1 MTTRPLD
8 TMTREE
14 VAELLRTQGKIPV
27 IISKYGREDRG
38 IIKIVKQEEFFDT
51 DSNYMGYYHVF
62 SSGKILNGFWDNRI
76 KKEAFEGYKAAYA
89 ISIPFDSC
97 LIFIHVIT
105 NPTLYDL
112 L

>member
-14 VAELLRTQGKIPV
+14 VEELLRTQGKIHV
-27 IISKYGREDRG
+27 IISKYGTEDRG
-38 IIKIVKQEEFFDT
+38 IIKFVKEEEFVEAN
-51 DSNYMGYYHVF
+51 SAYHGYYHVF
-62 SSGKILNGFWDNRI
+62 SSGKILNGNWNDRI
-76 KKEAFEGYKAAYA
+76 REDTFEGYKAAYA
-89 ISIPFDSC
+89 ISIPFDSV
-97 LIFIHVIT
+97 LIFIHVVT